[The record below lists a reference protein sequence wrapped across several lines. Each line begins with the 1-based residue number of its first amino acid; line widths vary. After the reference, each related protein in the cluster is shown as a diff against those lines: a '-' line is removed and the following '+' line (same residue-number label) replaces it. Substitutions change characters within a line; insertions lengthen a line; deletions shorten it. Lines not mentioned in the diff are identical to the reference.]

1 MRNNIKNISGFLPY
15 SNLLFHSGNSIIFLM
30 KRTVFQILA
39 KILPTQTAYAHCDLP
54 CGVYNP
60 LQARIEAESIL
71 NIMKKYNESKDEV
84 FRMRAIL
91 IKEERAELVK
101 HHLWVLW
108 TDYFKPEHVEKFPQ
122 LHDLFWRTT
131 KLAGQTK
138 KSIDPADG
146 EKLLEMIDEIDDIFK
161 KTKAVK

>member
-1 MRNNIKNISGFLPY
+1 
-15 SNLLFHSGNSIIFLM
+15 M
-30 KRTVFQILA
+30 KRTFFDILT
-39 KILPTQTAYAHCDLP
+39 KFLPTQTAYAHCDLP

-71 NIMKKYNESKDEV
+71 NIMKKYQESKDEV
-84 FRMRAIL
+84 FKIRAII

-146 EKLLEMIDEIDDIFK
+146 QRLLDLIDEIDDIFK
-161 KTKAVK
+161 KTKQAK